1 MSKGVRGAVIR
12 NVTILVIAIVIAII
26 FSASI
31 GAVKVSFI
39 DSAKIILSRLPFLNR
54 IETLSSYNPQDS
66 IIILNIRL
74 PRIILS
80 IIVGMALATAGVVFQ
95 SMFRNPM
102 ADPYVIGVSSG
113 AALGATV
120 SIVFHLGTGIMG
132 ASSTSAFAF
141 IGAICTTAIVYRA
154 ARFKGKVGVY
164 SLLLSGLAIG
174 SLLSAGTSFLML
186 TGEHDIGKVFFWI
199 LGSFSTSSW
208 ERIAIAAPLTILLFF
223 VLLFFSR
230 DLNLFLMGEERAA
243 QLGLDVERTKILLL
257 IFGSFIASV
266 AVSVSGLI
274 SFIGLITPHLVRL
287 ITGPN
292 HRVLLPTSA
301 LVGSLILLLSDT
313 LARVVIAP
321 RELPVGVITAIL
333 GAPFF
338 IYLLR
343 RRYVSG

>member
-1 MSKGVRGAVIR
+1 MGKGITGALVR
-12 NVTILVIAIVIAII
+12 NVIILVIAILLAVI

-31 GAVKVSFI
+31 GAAKISFF
-39 DSAKIILSRLPFLNR
+39 DSAKVILSKLPFLSR
-54 IETLSSYNPQDS
+54 VEAFSSYDLQDS

-74 PRIILS
+74 PRIVLS
-80 IIVGMALATAGVVFQ
+80 IVVGMALATAGVVFQ
-95 SMFRNPM
+95 SMFKNPM

-120 SIVFHLGTGIMG
+120 SIILHLGTGVLG

-141 IGAICTTAIVYRA
+141 IGAMCATAVVYRV
-154 ARFKGKVGVY
+154 ARFKGKIGVY

-186 TGEHDIGKVFFWI
+186 IGEHDLGKVIFWM
-199 LGSFSTSSW
+199 LGSLSTSSW
-208 ERIAIAAPLTILLFF
+208 EKVVIAAPLTIVLFLISLFF
-223 VLLFFSR
+223 TR
-230 DLNLFLMGEERAA
+230 DLNLFLMGEDRAA
-243 QLGLDVERTKILLL
+243 QLGLEVERTKIILL
-257 IFGSFIASV
+257 ILGSFIASV

-292 HRVLLPTSA
+292 HKVLLPTSA
-301 LVGSLILLLSDT
+301 LTGGLILLLSDT

>member
-1 MSKGVRGAVIR
+1 MGKGIKRAILR
-12 NVTILVIAIVIAII
+12 NVIFLIIAITVAII

-31 GAVKVSFI
+31 GAAKISFF
-39 DSAKIILSRLPFLNR
+39 DSAKVILSRIPFLNR
-54 IETLSSYNPQDS
+54 IDVLSDYNLPDAT
-66 IIILNIRL
+66 IILNIRL

-80 IIVGMALATAGVVFQ
+80 VIVGMALATAGVIFQ
-95 SMFRNPM
+95 SMFKNPM
-102 ADPYVIGVSSG
+102 ADPYIIGVSSG

-120 SIVFHLGTGIMG
+120 SIVLRLGTGVLG
-132 ASSTSAFAF
+132 VSSTSAFAF
-141 IGAICTTAIVYRA
+141 FGAIGATAIVYRI
-154 ARFKGKVGVY
+154 ARSKGKVGVY
-164 SLLLSGLAIG
+164 NLLLSGLAIG

-186 TGEHDIGKVFFWI
+186 IGEHDMGKIIFWM
-199 LGSFSTSSW
+199 LGSLSTSSW
-208 ERIAIAAPLTILLFF
+208 EKVIIAAPLTIILILVTLLFT
-223 VLLFFSR
+223 R

-243 QLGLDVERTKILLL
+243 QLGLEVERTKIILL
-257 IFGSFIASV
+257 ILGSFIASA

-292 HRVLLPTSA
+292 HKVLLPTSA
-301 LVGSLILLLSDT
+301 LTGGLILLLSDT
-313 LARVVIAP
+313 LARVAIAP

-343 RRYVSG
+343 RRYGSA